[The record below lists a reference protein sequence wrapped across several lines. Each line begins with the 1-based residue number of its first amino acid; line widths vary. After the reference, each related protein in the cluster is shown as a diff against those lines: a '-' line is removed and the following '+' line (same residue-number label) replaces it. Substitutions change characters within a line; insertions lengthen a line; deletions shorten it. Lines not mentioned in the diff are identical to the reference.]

1 MSSFAGVSVLA
12 DGELCP
18 ATASTVGTSAVC
30 GYHLLV
36 VHDYPRTKQEAPTG
50 DSISS
55 RPFMVGGHCWIIN
68 YYPNGE
74 DSDCADFI
82 SLELSCLQD
91 DANKKQQHVVEA
103 KVVFSFIDQV
113 EMQNPVYIAQ
123 AETYS
128 FNGFSRARRKFMTRQ
143 ALEQSS
149 LHLKDDSFTIR
160 CDIMVSSSCNP
171 KDDDATKALLPH
183 MCQHFEHLLQ
193 TEVGAD
199 VRFEVGGETMAAHR
213 CVLAARSRV
222 FMSQLFGPMKEGTTK
237 AAVIRIKD
245 MDASVFRAL
254 LNFIYTDTFPAME
267 HDDSME
273 EDETSQITEQGQ
285 EKETTLSE
293 ARMWLQWLQN
303 LLVAADRYDVQR
315 LKCICE
321 SELSEHICVS
331 SVMSTLAL
339 AEQHHCH
346 GLKEA
351 CFKFIQVQSPSC
363 LQTLMSSNGW
373 DHVFDTYPSVLKE
386 LIAKL
391 ASNHRN

>member
-12 DGELCP
+12 DGNLCP

-50 DSISS
+50 ESISS

-91 DANKKQQHVVEA
+91 D
-103 KVVFSFIDQV
+103 
-113 EMQNPVYIAQ
+113 
-123 AETYS
+123 
-128 FNGFSRARRKFMTRQ
+128 
-143 ALEQSS
+143 
-149 LHLKDDSFTIR
+149 SFTIR
-160 CDIMVSSSCNP
+160 CDIMVSCSCNP
-171 KDDDATKALLPH
+171 KDDDATNALLPH
-183 MCQHFEHLLQ
+183 MCQHFEHLLY

-199 VRFEVGGETMAAHR
+199 VEFEVGGKTMAAHR
-213 CVLAARSRV
+213 CVLAARSKV

-237 AAVIRIKD
+237 AGVIRIKD
-245 MDASVFRAL
+245 MEASVFRAL
-254 LNFIYTDTFPAME
+254 LTFIYTDTFPAME
-267 HDDSME
+267 DDDSME
-273 EDETSQITEQGQ
+273 EDETSQIAEQGQ

-321 SELSEHICVS
+321 RELSEHICVS

-363 LQTLMSSNGW
+363 LQTLMASNGW